1 MLETSPLAGLIGRT
15 PCIELT
21 HASAHYGCR
30 IYGKIEGRNPTG
42 SHKDRENWEAIKD
55 ALTLGFD
62 TIGCASTG
70 NAAISLAAL
79 SRIVGLNCHIYV
91 SAGISQ
97 EKLNLIRSFH
107 PVLHRIRGDYEQAV
121 QTSNQQMREQNI
133 YVANPGQCLAKIEG
147 DKKIGLEIAN
157 EISPDVLVCPANNG
171 THLIGVWEGIKEK
184 NLKPATIAA
193 TAKRTAIAD
202 SIAGFHRFEAG
213 RWKDFLRNS
222 AAQVINVNDSQI
234 QNAMNLLL
242 RDGVIAEPAG
252 ATSLA
257 ALDHLEIQKNSTIC
271 CTITGSGLKFPRLL
285 QRLFKTSQTSMAK
298 KRPLRPK
305 TLLSKFSDTT
315 DREIS
320 HHTGKHEI

>member
-1 MLETSPLAGLIGRT
+1 MPETHRDQPAFAALIGNT
-15 PCIELT
+15 PCLHLLNT
-21 HASAHYGCR
+21 SAHYGCR
-30 IYGKIEGRNPTG
+30 IYGKIETRNPTG
-42 SHKDRENWEAIKD
+42 SHKDRENLEVIRD
-55 ALTLGFD
+55 ALSHGYD
-62 TIGCASTG
+62 AVGCASTG

-79 SRIVGLNCHIYV
+79 SSMVGLTCHIYV
-91 SAGISQ
+91 SSGISR

-107 PVLHRIRGDYEQAV
+107 PILHRVDGNYEQAV
-121 QTSNQQMREQNI
+121 HNSNVEMKQENI
-133 YVANPGQCLAKIEG
+133 YVANPGQCRAKIEG

-157 EISPDVLVCPANNG
+157 DISPDVLVCPANNG

-184 NLKPATIAA
+184 NLKPITIAA

-202 SIAGFHRFEAG
+202 SIGGFHRFEAD

-222 AAQVINVNDSQI
+222 ATQVINVNDEHI

-257 ALDHLEIQKNSTIC
+257 ALDHLDIQKNSTIC

-285 QRLFKTSQTSMAK
+285 ERLLKTSQMSVK
-298 KRPLRPK
+298 KR
-305 TLLSKFSDTT
+305 SK
-315 DREIS
+315 
-320 HHTGKHEI
+320 